1 MADMQALSVRQPWAW
16 AVVAGYKDVENRP
29 RRTNFRGPL
38 LIHAG
43 VELDPDG
50 FRFLWEMGLYRAL
63 PDDLLQGGLVGMVE
77 VVDCT
82 RSYESEWAFPGQWH
96 WVLAKPREFK
106 NVLPCSG
113 HLGMF
118 YPEVSERALGQAR
131 RHSIGHRR
139 RGS

>member
-1 MADMQALSVRQPWAW
+1 VSDTLALSVKQPWAW
-16 AVVAGYKDVENRP
+16 AIVAGYKDVENRS

-43 VELDPDG
+43 AELDAAG
-50 FRFLWEMGLYRAL
+50 FQFLWEAGFYKAL
-63 PDDLLQGGLVGMVE
+63 PPDLPLGGLVGMVD

-82 RSYESEWAFPGQWH
+82 RSFESEWAFPGYWH
-96 WVLAKPREFK
+96 WVFGKPREFK
-106 NVLPCSG
+106 NVLPCPG

-131 RHSIGHRR
+131 RHAVRR
-139 RGS
+139 RKR